1 MCYVFNIYGETGRK
15 KAQEYPLEIAER
27 LTLYCRPYNTSL
39 HGLPSGGSRG
49 GGHRGH
55 VPPPPPPFGQ
65 PIGQDLASP
74 RMYAYGSHAKTGA
87 GSVRVYY
94 CESIYEPMAS
104 ASSQLLPASF
114 LLHQSAELPKKT
126 PFRLT
131 KTCSCRMI
139 PWASKRG
146 RLALKRRF
154 VLQITLESIS
164 ESLSFKIFLGGMPPD
179 PPTLCAPRGS
189 FY

>member
-1 MCYVFNIYGETGRK
+1 M
-15 KAQEYPLEIAER
+15 
-27 LTLYCRPYNTSL
+27 
-39 HGLPSGGSRG
+39 
-49 GGHRGH
+49 
-55 VPPPPPPFGQ
+55 PPPFGQ

-87 GSVRVYY
+87 GSYIRVRVYY
-94 CESIYEPMAS
+94 CEPIYEPMAS
-104 ASSQLLPASF
+104 ASSQLSSPASF

>member
-1 MCYVFNIYGETGRK
+1 
-15 KAQEYPLEIAER
+15 
-27 LTLYCRPYNTSL
+27 
-39 HGLPSGGSRG
+39 
-49 GGHRGH
+49 
-55 VPPPPPPFGQ
+55 
-65 PIGQDLASP
+65 
-74 RMYAYGSHAKTGA
+74 MYAYGSHAKTGA

-94 CESIYEPMAS
+94 CEPIYEPMAS
-104 ASSQLLPASF
+104 ASSQLSPASF

-164 ESLSFKIFLGGMPPD
+164 ESLSFKMFLGGHAPRPPYFMRSARFLLLAIYKQQCGLCPPFSSFLD
-179 PPTLCAPRGS
+179 PPLLPVCVQE
-189 FY
+189 